1 MLRWLIG
8 LGACGTLLAG
18 SGMVMLVNPDEVAI
32 VYRFGDVSR
41 TVGAGLAFRLP
52 SPIEAD
58 ERIRVSEI
66 RRVETGQMRL
76 LTGDTN
82 LVELDLTV
90 QYSVADPVAFALQL
104 VDPEAIVD
112 AQTRATSA
120 QLVAMREVD
129 SLLTTGRASLQLEVA
144 ERVQLALDAQ
154 TSGVLI
160 AAIEVRELVPPSA
173 VVDAFNDVSSARGDK
188 ETMVLAAHAYA
199 SRILPDMRGQA
210 SRLAEEAQAHTS
222 ERRAHA
228 KGETDRFKAL
238 YAGYKASP
246 VAMKLA
252 LQSDAWHSIS
262 EKADVVVAPTS
273 AEVVLPAWQESP

>member
-8 LGACGTLLAG
+8 LGVFGLLLAG
-18 SGMVMLVNPDEVAI
+18 SGMVMLVNSDEVAI
-32 VYRFGDVSR
+32 VYRFGGVAR

-52 SPIEAD
+52 APIESD
-58 ERIRVSEI
+58 QRIRVSEI

-104 VDPEAIVD
+104 FEPEAIVS
-112 AQTRATSA
+112 AQTRATTA
-120 QLVAMREVD
+120 QLVAAREVD
-129 SLLTTGRASLQLEVA
+129 SLLTTGRASLQFEVA
-144 ERVQLALDAQ
+144 TQVQLALDALD
-154 TSGVLI
+154 SGVLI

-199 SRILPDMRGQA
+199 SKILPDTRGKA
-210 SRLAEEAQAHTS
+210 LRRAEEAQSHSTES
-222 ERRAHA
+222 RADA

-238 YAGYKASP
+238 YTGYRASP
-246 VAMKLA
+246 SAMKLA
-252 LQSDAWHSIS
+252 LRSETWHRVA
-262 EKADVVVAPTS
+262 EKADVVVAPSS